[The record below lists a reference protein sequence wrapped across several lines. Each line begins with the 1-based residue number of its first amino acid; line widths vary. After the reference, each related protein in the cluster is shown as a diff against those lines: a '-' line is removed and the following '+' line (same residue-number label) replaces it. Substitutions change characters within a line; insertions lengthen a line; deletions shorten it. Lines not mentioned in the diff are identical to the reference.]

1 MTTSFHHD
9 GSQSS
14 SIPCATSPTGLTAKT
29 NPPGQAL
36 LDQAGGEPDADG
48 ITHEA
53 SNCQRSLFA
62 DIESSPLSLEHS
74 AGASIRLSQARHLVI
89 RQPGLRS
96 LDLEDCPLLE
106 DVDLSHLQGEL
117 HLTVRGCPR
126 LRRIV
131 VPGVQAG
138 GAAHVHI
145 EASAPLPALLEV
157 DGGLRQLDV
166 RWTGGHRFLQRCGR
180 SPWSGAL
187 VASGP
192 APAQQELG
200 RDFLQEGLLVWHAT
214 QPEEQQAL
222 GHPELAVR
230 DILVLA
236 ADAGL
241 HVLEYLGTLRLKTFT
256 VQNAPGLMVLRLRT
270 TVTHLR
276 LTGCDLL
283 RAVTSE
289 DHRASVVS
297 VLNSCAGLDE
307 GAHRPHSSLP
317 IRPRSFLAI
326 DVPCELLN
334 LTRVSVQRVRVFH
347 GCPFLRVN
355 HCSPT
360 LVLKVDPMT
369 EVRVQG
375 FLVRTSRQEAIAE
388 SLPAKPLT
396 LPDESRKGAEAAHAP
411 QQCAQV
417 QGEVGATTGD
427 AQVLAGP
434 LPQPTQTLHAVAL
447 GPATEYLDLCRQW
460 VRKILLDKGGY
471 EKVLHPAHCSDPE
484 MVVFAGIP
492 TEALTRE
499 KYDGPSL
506 LGKLWQLRESF
517 KGDAAT
523 WPTSGAG
530 AANLSWLRIRLGL
543 TELQTQIVGFCALSE
558 VNQSLRRAL
567 ASLGSVDHLQQVQV
581 LGVLLGA
588 STGEVEQALGPSESL
603 VGSCLME
610 VDRRTEDLL
619 HLNVRLVP
627 GLAEKLFAEAQP
639 GFEDIFRTS
648 FSRDEL
654 QRQAAAAFAH
664 LQPQLGHALAY
675 LRDCIA
681 HGRAGTNLLIRG
693 APEAGKSSLA
703 RLIAQELGVEVFQ
716 IALPQGSSPRNRAKL
731 RLNAYR
737 MAQRVLADRPQSL
750 IVFDGIEDLDD
761 AVASPT
767 DDSSSSQ
774 GKLSVREQEALIT
787 TNPVPAIWVSARVR
801 HLDPS
806 VRRAFGF
813 HLHLDVIPESV
824 RSQITRAQ
832 TNSLGLTTQWLETK
846 ALNPAVSPQLMSRA
860 SATAQA
866 ILRQDPSAK
875 PEAVMD
881 SLLEAS
887 LKTLGETR
895 HAGWQHGP
903 MTFDAAL
910 VSAKVDIPEIVER
923 LRVSPAARLV
933 FFGPP
938 GTGKSELARHIARAI
953 GRPALIKKSSDLISA
968 FVGESERAVADTF
981 EEARRTGAVLILD
994 EADSFFQRREGD
1006 ARRYEISLV
1015 NEFLQQLDAFDQGTL
1030 VATTNAV
1037 DRMDQASLRRFDL
1050 KLEFTFLPAGG
1061 MQVMEL
1067 MGRCCKQLGVYE
1079 AGCEKLAISLQK
1091 LAPGDFAAVIRQ
1103 ARFRPVASAE
1113 EVLKR
1118 LQEEV
1123 SFKDGPR
1130 QAIGFAMAH

>member
-1 MTTSFHHD
+1 MCETIP
-9 GSQSS
+9 SQPS
-14 SIPCATSPTGLTAKT
+14 CLGFLMYMQHLDCKPTGF
-29 NPPGQAL
+29 NFDHEHAL
-36 LDQAGGEPDADG
+36 MSLDHG
-48 ITHEA
+48 
-53 SNCQRSLFA
+53 
-62 DIESSPLSLEHS
+62 

-106 DVDLSHLQGEL
+106 VVDLSHLRGEL

-126 LRRIV
+126 LQRIAA
-131 VPGVQAG
+131 PSLQAG

-145 EASAPLPALLEV
+145 EVSNPLPMLFEV

-166 RWTGGHRFLQRCGR
+166 RWTGGQRFLQSSGR
-180 SPWSGAL
+180 NPWTGAL

-192 APAQQELG
+192 PPAEQELG
-200 RDFLQEGLLVWHAT
+200 REFLQEGLLVWHAT

-222 GHPELAVR
+222 GHPELAIR

-241 HVLEYLGTLRLKTFT
+241 HALEYLGTLPLRTFAIEK
-256 VQNAPGLMVLRLRT
+256 APGLMVLRLRT

-276 LTGCDLL
+276 LTGCGVL

-289 DHRASVVS
+289 DHWASIVS
-297 VLNSCAGLDE
+297 VLNSCAGLVQ
-307 GAHRPHSSLP
+307 GAQRPSSGLP
-317 IRPRSFLAI
+317 LRPRPFLAI
-326 DVPCELLN
+326 DVPCEILN
-334 LTRVSVQRVRVFH
+334 LTRVSAQRVRVFH
-347 GCPFLRVN
+347 GVPFLRVN
-355 HCSPT
+355 DCSPMP
-360 LVLKVDPMT
+360 VLKVAPLT
-369 EVRVQG
+369 EVWVQG
-375 FLVRTSRQEAIAE
+375 HLVRTHRHEAKSDSR
-388 SLPAKPLT
+388 PAQPLT
-396 LPDESRKGAEAAHAP
+396 LADESRKGAEAAHQP
-411 QQCAQV
+411 QRHAHLE
-417 QGEVGATTGD
+417 GEVGAAKGD
-427 AQVLAGP
+427 AQVLSGP
-434 LPQPTQTLHAVAL
+434 PPQPVQTLHAVAQD
-447 GPATEYLDLCRQW
+447 PADEYLGLCRQW
-460 VRKILLDKGGY
+460 VRKILLDQGGY
-471 EKVLHPAHCSDPE
+471 EKVLHPTHCSDPE
-484 MVVFAGIP
+484 LVVFAGIP

-499 KYDGPSL
+499 KYDSPSL
-506 LGKLWQLRESF
+506 LGKLWQLRDSF
-517 KGDAAT
+517 NGDAAA
-523 WPTSGAG
+523 WPASGAG
-530 AANLSWLRIRLGL
+530 AANLSWLRTRLGL

-588 STGEVEQALGPSESL
+588 STREVEQALGPSESL

-654 QRQAAAAFAH
+654 QRQDVAAFAH

-761 AVASPT
+761 AVASPA

-813 HLHLDVIPESV
+813 HLHLDAIPESV
-824 RSQITRAQ
+824 RFQIARAH
-832 TNSLGLTTQWLETK
+832 TNSLGLTAQWLETK
-846 ALNPAVSPQLMSRA
+846 ALDPAVSPQLMSRA

-866 ILRQDPSAK
+866 ILRQDPGAK

-881 SLLEAS
+881 GLLEAS

-910 VSAKVDIPEIVER
+910 ISAKVDIPEIVER

-981 EEARRTGAVLILD
+981 EEARRTDAVLILD
-994 EADSFFQRREGD
+994 EADSFFQRRDGD
-1006 ARRYEISLV
+1006 LRHYEISLV
-1015 NEFLQQLDAFDQGTL
+1015 NEFLQQVDSFEKGIL
-1030 VATTNAV
+1030 VATTNALT
-1037 DRMDQASLRRFDL
+1037 RMDEASLRRFDL
-1050 KLEFTFLPAGG
+1050 KLEFGFLESHQA
-1061 MQVMEL
+1061 MEL
-1067 MGRCCKQLGVYE
+1067 MARCCKQLGVYE
-1079 AGCEKLAISLQK
+1079 SGCEKLAASVQR
-1091 LAPGDFAAVIRQ
+1091 LAPGDFAAVMRQ
-1103 ARFRPVASAE
+1103 ARFRPVASAQD
-1113 EVLKR
+1113 VLRR
-1118 LQEEV
+1118 LLNEV

-1130 QAIGFAMAH
+1130 HAIGFGMAH